1 MAKFVE
7 GELAVLQNASYFA
20 EWEGALALVVGG
32 LALRYPLNMYTM
44 DCEPMMTYRV
54 RPLVEGA
61 IYVNC
66 QTYQLRKLDD
76 RSDSSAENESASQ
89 LEFRGDQREFLE
101 SLEPGDKLEV
111 ILPR

>member
-1 MAKFVE
+1 MAQFKV
-7 GELAVLQNASYFA
+7 GELAVLQNASYFE
-20 EWEGALALVVGG
+20 EWDGALAVVVGG

-44 DCEPMMTYRV
+44 DCEPMLTYRV

-61 IYVNC
+61 IDVNC
-66 QTYQLRKLDD
+66 QPNQLRKLDD
-76 RSDSSAENESASQ
+76 RRDGSEEKDSASD
-89 LEFRGDQREFLE
+89 LEFHGNQREFLE